1 MGYRA
6 LWAKWIL
13 RDLRSRWIQVILISF
28 VIAIGTGTYSGLSS
42 TTSWRLKSNDA
53 SFSATNMHD
62 FKVYSQS
69 GNLFQEGEIGEIL
82 APLVNKGVITGVEDR
97 LTLPTQIKAEGVNGS
112 VIAPGLLVGIDE
124 SRGVSQIDKL
134 HFTGGDWGNYDTG
147 STIDYAVLDHTFAE
161 NNGIPNSSIIELP
174 GGKKIEVSG
183 TGLTPQHFIPINDS
197 GLGFGGV
204 FAIVYMPLNKV
215 QFLQNQEGKTSE
227 SLITISNPENRK
239 NLKTELTLIL
249 QQSFPNYG
257 IGIEEKKE
265 DRVYKLLYEGAG
277 ADQKFYH
284 VIGIAILLGAVFAA
298 FNLTVRVVQSQRR
311 EIGIGM
317 AMGASLLS
325 LAARPIILGLNIS
338 IFGTIFGI
346 LVGKLING
354 TMRTVLMQEL
364 PLPIWLT
371 PFEPKYFLWV
381 GIGGFLAPIIA
392 TLVPVIYGLNIQ
404 PIDAIR
410 TGHLAPVRKG
420 LSPLLSRLP
429 FPGNTFWQIPFRN
442 LLRTPRRTF
451 LTLLGIAGVIG
462 VMTSVL
468 GMVDSF
474 SLTLDK
480 ATSESSIKGSQRIE
494 VIFDKFQAVDS
505 PIFTYL
511 KDSEAVTEIQ
521 PVIQFA
527 GTASNIEHKKSG
539 DEISILTT
547 VIDFQNTMWRPT
559 LVSGKYPKEHNEILI
574 SSAAAKSLGATSGD
588 QVLVNHPIVT
598 VQGTPSFLKSQF
610 TISGIHPHP
619 FRAYSYVASSQ
630 AKESGMDGLAG
641 GVWIKT
647 DQSADW
653 DKIQTDLYTIAGV
666 SSVQESGI
674 NDRAMKE
681 ELKGQMNILK
691 IVQFVVLFL
700 ALLIAFN
707 TASINMDDRARE
719 HATFMAF
726 GLPVSKI
733 MLMSIIESATLG
745 LLASIAGLGIGFL
758 LLDYF
763 INTVFASA
771 LPEIG
776 MYLSVSTTTYVNTI
790 VLGVFAVGIAPVF
803 AIRKLT
809 RTNIPSTLRVLE

>member
-1 MGYRA
+1 MSYRA
-6 LWAKWIL
+6 LWVKWIL

-53 SFSATNMHD
+53 SFSKTNMHD
-62 FKVYSQS
+62 FKVYSQT
-69 GNLFQEGEIGEIL
+69 GNLFQEGKIREVL
-82 APLVNKGVITGVEDR
+82 APLVKNGLITGIEER
-97 LTLPTQIKAEGVNGS
+97 LSLPTQIKAEGINGS
-112 VIAPGLLVGIDE
+112 IIAPGLLVGIDK
-124 SRGVSQIDKL
+124 SRGAPQIDKL
-134 HFTGGDWGNYDTG
+134 HLTEGDWGNYDTG
-147 STIDYAVLDHTFAE
+147 SKIDYVVLDHTFAE
-161 NNGIPNSSIIELP
+161 TNGIPNSSIIELP
-174 GGKKIEVSG
+174 GNKKIKVSG

-204 FAIVYMPLNKV
+204 FAIVYMPLEKV
-215 QFLQNQEGKTSE
+215 QHIRNQEGKTSE
-227 SLITISNPENRK
+227 SLITISESENTE
-239 NLKTELTLIL
+239 NIKTELKLLL

-257 IGIEEKKE
+257 IGIEWKKE
-265 DRVYKLLYEGAG
+265 DRVYKLLYEGAD

-325 LAARPIILGLNIS
+325 LAARPIILGINIS
-338 IFGTIFGI
+338 ILGTIFGI
-346 LVGKLING
+346 FVGKLING
-354 TMRTVLMQEL
+354 AMRNVLMQEL

-392 TLVPVIYGLNIQ
+392 TLVPVIFGLNIQ
-404 PIDAIR
+404 PVEAIR
-410 TGHLAPVRKG
+410 TGHLAPIRKG

-429 FPGNTFWQIPFRN
+429 LPGNTFWQMPFRN

-451 LTLLGIAGVIG
+451 LTMLGIAGVIG

-474 SLTLDK
+474 TLTLDK
-480 ATSESSIKGSQRIE
+480 ATSESSIKESPRIE
-494 VIFDKFQAVDS
+494 VVFNSFQPVDAA
-505 PIFTYL
+505 IFTYL
-511 KDSEAVTEIQ
+511 KDKQGVSKIQ

-527 GTASNIEHKKSG
+527 GTAKNKDANNSDIE
-539 DEISILTT
+539 INLLTT
-547 VIDFQNTMWRPT
+547 IIDFQNTMWRPT
-559 LVSGKYPKEHNEILI
+559 LVSGKYPEEPNEMLI
-574 SSAAAKSLGATSGD
+574 SSAAAKSLEVTSGD
-588 QVLVNHPIVT
+588 QVLVNHPIIT
-598 VQGTPSFLKSQF
+598 VQGSPGFLETQF

-619 FRAYSYVASSQ
+619 FRAYSYMVPSQ
-630 AKESGMDGLAG
+630 TKESGMYGLAG
-641 GVWIKT
+641 GVWIQT
-647 DQSADW
+647 DQSADL
-653 DKIQTDLYTIAGV
+653 DNIQTDLYSITGV

-681 ELKGQMNILK
+681 ELKGQMDILK
-691 IVQFVVLFL
+691 IVQFIVLFL

-719 HATFMAF
+719 HATIMAF
-726 GLPVSKI
+726 GLPVGKI

-745 LLASIAGLGIGFL
+745 LLASILGLGIGFL

-776 MYLSVSTTTYVNTI
+776 MYLAVSTSTYATTI
-790 VLGVFAVGIAPVF
+790 ILGVFAVGIAPIF

-809 RTNIPSTLRVLE
+809 KANIPSTLRILE

>member
-1 MGYRA
+1 
-6 LWAKWIL
+6 
-13 RDLRSRWIQVILISF
+13 
-28 VIAIGTGTYSGLSS
+28 
-42 TTSWRLKSNDA
+42 
-53 SFSATNMHD
+53 
-62 FKVYSQS
+62 
-69 GNLFQEGEIGEIL
+69 
-82 APLVNKGVITGVEDR
+82 
-97 LTLPTQIKAEGVNGS
+97 
-112 VIAPGLLVGIDE
+112 
-124 SRGVSQIDKL
+124 
-134 HFTGGDWGNYDTG
+134 
-147 STIDYAVLDHTFAE
+147 
-161 NNGIPNSSIIELP
+161 
-174 GGKKIEVSG
+174 
-183 TGLTPQHFIPINDS
+183 
-197 GLGFGGV
+197 
-204 FAIVYMPLNKV
+204 
-215 QFLQNQEGKTSE
+215 
-227 SLITISNPENRK
+227 
-239 NLKTELTLIL
+239 
-249 QQSFPNYG
+249 
-257 IGIEEKKE
+257 
-265 DRVYKLLYEGAG
+265 
-277 ADQKFYH
+277 
-284 VIGIAILLGAVFAA
+284 
-298 FNLTVRVVQSQRR
+298 
-311 EIGIGM
+311 M

-364 PLPIWLT
+364 PLPVWLT

-410 TGHLAPVRKG
+410 TGHLAPIRKG

-429 FPGNTFWQIPFRN
+429 LPGNTFWQIPFRN